1 MAEQKIPLTQMVD
14 GTDGNLFTY
23 DANGNPVAVATGTSG
38 QVLTSN
44 GAGAAPTFQ
53 AGQAGSIVQTTHTQV
68 LAVRLGASSS
78 AVLDDSIPQL
88 SECPVNVDFD
98 TAFTPTN
105 ASNIILVE
113 AGVWV
118 SHTAGY
124 GVLCLFTDA
133 ETGATAAT
141 ADYNSAANVIHQ
153 LSLVYKESAGSTTA
167 RTYKLGF
174 GNSAAGNI
182 GWNGAVAGT
191 RVFGGVGVSSLR
203 ISEIQV

>member
-1 MAEQKIPLTQMVD
+1 MDTGDTITI
-14 GTDGNLFTY
+14 N
-23 DANGNPVAVATGTSG
+23 DAG
-38 QVLTSN
+38 
-44 GAGAAPTFQ
+44 GAA
-53 AGQAGSIVQTTHTQV
+53 GQIHLADNADLIMSGDHRLCLVRDGADWYECWRTNKPAGSIIQTTHTQV
-68 LAVRLGASSS
+68 LAARQVASGS
-78 AVLDDSIPQL
+78 AVVDDSIPQL